1 MNANDKLIANNW
13 IYYIAGSS
21 FLIHVPKAANLHS
34 PTRIRRH
41 FWKRGYFSAV
51 FQKVCIHLKRIQIFF
66 APKSAET
73 MQEKLR
79 PLPSVRCMMND
90 IILFENHSAV
100 FGIVFLYPQEKN
112 NSAFPKPPLWWRF
125 LKTLRYVF
133 CFPKTPFRSV
143 HTCSCYLRG
152 KSTHTEHLWTRP
164 WIYCYKVVLKLLWSC
179 KDRRNWKSCQLFFAI
194 YRMDGILH
202 LPIFYFILFYFSFIT
217 QAPRVS
223 YLQVRS
229 DVSCFF
235 GTPGPDSVGEAFP
248 FVIVQSSLWSLM
260 MSETRKDK

>member
-1 MNANDKLIANNW
+1 MLAAVSWYMYLKRPTYTRPHVSADIFENGVISPRFSKKYSNLFCPQKCWNDAR
-13 IYYIAGSS
+13 
-21 FLIHVPKAANLHS
+21 KAASFTECALYDEWHHS
-34 PTRIRRH
+34 IWKPQRGFRH
-41 FWKRGYFSAV
+41 CF
-51 FQKVCIHLKRIQIFF
+51 
-66 APKSAET
+66 
-73 MQEKLR
+73 
-79 PLPSVRCMMND
+79 PLPTGKKQ
-90 IILFENHSAV
+90 
-100 FGIVFLYPQEKN
+100 FGVSKTTNL
-112 NSAFPKPPLWWRF
+112 WRF
-125 LKTLRYVF
+125 LKTLRYFF

-152 KSTHTEHLWTRP
+152 KSTHTEHLWTGP

>member
-1 MNANDKLIANNW
+1 MNANDKLIDNNW
-13 IYYIAGSS
+13 IYYIAGCC

-112 NSAFPKPPLWWRF
+112 NSAFPKPPICDGFWKPCATFFVSRKRHFVPSIRVLAIWGGN
-125 LKTLRYVF
+125 LRIQ
-133 CFPKTPFRSV
+133 S
-143 HTCSCYLRG
+143 TCGRGHGFTVIKLYWSCYEVVRIEETGNHVNYFLQ
-152 KSTHTEHLWTRP
+152 STEWMAFFTF
-164 WIYCYKVVLKLLWSC
+164 
-179 KDRRNWKSCQLFFAI
+179 LF
-194 YRMDGILH
+194 
-202 LPIFYFILFYFSFIT
+202 FYFILFYFSFIT

-223 YLQVRS
+223 YLQVRC

-260 MSETRKDK
+260 ISETRKDK